1 MASQIQPFHKTI
13 PGCIS
18 GDVNQGRFTLIFYS
32 GEDADAF
39 DAVFEGLIKA
49 DEAMA
54 KHCSVYVPQG
64 FDSWKAYKAE
74 LGTRNVSAFNV
85 ELSDEFSSASL
96 SRIIAGAYKK

>member
-1 MASQIQPFHKTI
+1 MASQVQPFHKTI

-18 GDVNQGRFTLIFYS
+18 GGVDQGRFTLVFLT
-32 GEDADAF
+32 EKAADAF

-54 KHCSVYVPQG
+54 KHCSIYVPQG

-74 LGTRNVSAFNV
+74 LGTKNVSAFNV